1 MLAPLLAALFLVLAG
16 CIDITTNITPENAS
30 VKPMVEGRRCSYV
43 ILGLFGAGT
52 NSIEDAMMSAEPPIQ
67 KVRVVRLNAWAYFPL
82 PFSAICLEVVGE
94 PAAGAQKSV
103 APEPV
108 NPMNQ

>member
-1 MLAPLLAALFLVLAG
+1 MLAPLLAVFLLVLAG
-16 CIDITTNITPENAS
+16 CIDITTNITPENPS

-67 KVRVVRLNAWAYFPL
+67 KVRVARINAWAYFPL
-82 PFSAICLEVVGE
+82 PFSAVCLEVVGE
-94 PAAGAQKSV
+94 PAPGAKPYV
-103 APEPV
+103 APDQV